1 MLAKF
6 HLNYKALWGQ
16 TVCLLIYKSDVD
28 FFEHDMFCV
37 NEAEWIIEI
46 PIDNTTTN
54 LHYRYAV
61 KEESKNLNFEFDGI
75 RKLSIP
81 QGADKIDFKDYWR
94 VPNGDSPFDTIAFTD
109 VFFKRKKSATKQTDS
124 KDNFILQIRCPQM
137 EPNRHFAIIG
147 NQKSLGK

>member
-46 PIDNTTTN
+46 PIDNTTN
-54 LHYRYAV
+54 SLHYRYAV
-61 KEESKNLNFEFDGI
+61 KEESKNLNFEFDVGNGFSFCREKSFVI
-75 RKLSIP
+75 GLYVSQQRGSRLIFRSSI
-81 QGADKIDFKDYWR
+81 
-94 VPNGDSPFDTIAFTD
+94 D
-109 VFFKRKKSATKQTDS
+109 VVMCS
-124 KDNFILQIRCPQM
+124 DNFIAQTL
-137 EPNRHFAIIG
+137 
-147 NQKSLGK
+147 